1 MNESIQVSGT
11 WLFLWTD
18 ENGNEIRRRT
28 EKNLVV
34 NTGLAAIAAIMIDE
48 LAQDCAVYLALGT
61 GTTAPA
67 AGDTKMETESTRKI
81 ATTKTRSSGTIIYRF
96 YFLTGE
102 AVGDFTEWGV
112 FLEATS
118 AADSGRLLN
127 RLTPT
132 GGVSKASNEQ
142 LTVEVQIALAAA

>member
-1 MNESIQVSGT
+1 MNESIQVTGT
-11 WLFLWTD
+11 WNFIWSD
-18 ENGNEIRRRT
+18 KNGNEIHRRT

-34 NTGLAAIAAIMIDE
+34 TTGLQAIAAIMIDE
-48 LAQDCAVYLALGT
+48 LPQECAVYLAMGT
-61 GTTAPA
+61 GSTAPA
-67 AGDTKMETESTRKI
+67 AGNTKLGTETVRKI
-81 ATTKTRSSGTIIYRF
+81 VTTKTRSSGTVIYRF

-127 RLTPT
+127 RLVPT

-142 LTVEVQIALAAA
+142 LTVEVQIAFAAA